1 MSLHAESVG
10 SGPEETVSVTRAA
23 FPKGNVCMRLRD
35 VLGVVY
41 DDESFRALFAARGRP
56 AECPWRLAL
65 VTVMQST
72 EGLSDRQA
80 AEAVRARR
88 CLHVGADRPRQT
100 RLRIQVVSMV
110 LRRASSCI
118 SSTVRSY
125 SRRYTG

>member
-10 SGPEETVSVTRAA
+10 SVPEETVSVTWAA

-80 AEAVRARR
+80 AEAV
-88 CLHVGADRPRQT
+88 
-100 RLRIQVVSMV
+100 VSMV